1 MINHVNLKPTR
12 NLYKKIVHS
21 KKKTMKNNIATFFSS
36 ICIILLDNIV
46 SIGTILVKTEKEQFR
61 HR

>member
-1 MINHVNLKPTR
+1 
-12 NLYKKIVHS
+12 
-21 KKKTMKNNIATFFSS
+21 MKNNIATFFSS